1 MFAPLTHAAQLE
13 DAHVLADQE
22 RAALVLKQR
31 KGGGGGAGG
40 KAEDAPVKRFFL
52 ETGTLECRFRGDF
65 LFITQVTPQSRRG
78 GGGGGDFEEGLT
90 YYWNGPRT
98 TSGYFTFQPL
108 IRLAFSKASGQ
119 FVNITVGDRGYARGE
134 VDLLIKSY

>member
-1 MFAPLTHAAQLE
+1 MFAPLTHVAQLE
-13 DAHVLADQE
+13 DAHVLAEEE

-52 ETGTLECRFRGDF
+52 ETGTLECRFRGAF

-78 GGGGGDFEEGLT
+78 GGSDFEEGLT
-90 YYWNGPRT
+90 YYWNGPKT
-98 TSGYFTFQPL
+98 TSGYFMFQPL